1 MPRTLEQAFTE
12 FHQRLQ
18 PGAGET
24 KLARGHR
31 ASIRRSLEREFGLKL
46 LSACGS
52 WENDTSLAG
61 WSDADYLAWLPADS
75 VAADSRLLLREVSAA
90 LRRSFPRTSIG
101 TNTPAVRVAFGTR
114 ACETAEIVPGKRCGQ
129 TGAGFPIYN
138 IADGKGGWMKTSP
151 HAHNAWIRA
160 HDVTFHKRLK
170 PLICLLKAWK
180 YFNGVQISSFYLEMS
195 AARHMKGK
203 AKVVFE
209 RDVAGFFAQ
218 LHARLSAV
226 RDPTGVAG
234 LIQPCQTSAKH
245 TATLSK
251 IKTAAARA
259 AKALEAATRGD
270 WPEAF
275 RLYRLLFGPKFPAY
289 GA

>member
-1 MPRTLEQAFTE
+1 MPRTLDQAFTE

-24 KLARGHR
+24 RLARRHR
-31 ASIRRSLEREFGLKL
+31 VSLRRALVRAFDLKQ

-52 WENDTSLAG
+52 WENNTSLAG
-61 WSDADYLAWLPADS
+61 WSDADYLAWLPAER
-75 VAADSRLLLREVSAA
+75 VAPDSRLLLREVGAS
-90 LRRSFPRTSIG
+90 LRGSFPRTSIA
-101 TNTPAVRVAFGTR
+101 TNTPAVRVAFGQR

-129 TGAGFPIYN
+129 TGAGFPIYS
-138 IADGKGGWMKTSP
+138 IADGRGGWMKTSP

-180 YFNGVQISSFYLEMS
+180 YGNGVPISSFYLEMS

-218 LHARLSAV
+218 LHAHPSAV

-234 LIQPCQTSAKH
+234 LIAPCQTPAKH
-245 TATLSK
+245 AAALSK
-251 IKTAAARA
+251 IKTASARA
-259 AKALEAATRGD
+259 GKALDAASGGD
-270 WPEAF
+270 WPEAL
-275 RLYRLLFGPKFPAY
+275 RLYRLLFGPKFPVF
-289 GA
+289 GG